1 MLICYNFYN
10 KQLSKKESE
19 KMIQKN
25 LLNSKMVLHGRT
37 QRDLAKFLGLS
48 EVSVNKK
55 FQGILRFNVDD
66 IKRIKDYLHL
76 TDSEVV
82 EIFLS

>member
-10 KQLSKKESE
+10 KQLSKRESE

-55 FQGILRFNVDD
+55 FQGILRFNVND

>member
-1 MLICYNFYN
+1 MYI
-10 KQLSKKESE
+10 KESE

-55 FQGILRFNVDD
+55 FQGILRFNVND

>member
-1 MLICYNFYN
+1 MFI
-10 KQLSKKESE
+10 KESE

-55 FQGILRFNVDD
+55 FQGILRFNVND

>member
-1 MLICYNFYN
+1 MYI
-10 KQLSKKESE
+10 KESE

-55 FQGILRFNVDD
+55 FQGILRFNVND
-66 IKRIKDYLHL
+66 IKRIKAYLHL

>member
-1 MLICYNFYN
+1 
-10 KQLSKKESE
+10 
-19 KMIQKN
+19 MIQKN

-55 FQGILRFNVDD
+55 FQGILRFNVND
-66 IKRIKDYLHL
+66 IKRIKDYLYL

>member
-1 MLICYNFYN
+1 MLN
-10 KQLSKKESE
+10 KR
-19 KMIQKN
+19 
-25 LLNSKMVLHGRT
+25 LLNSKMVLNGRT
-37 QRDLAKFLGLS
+37 QRDLSKFLGIS

-55 FQGILRFNVDD
+55 FQGILRFNVND
-66 IKRIKDYLHL
+66 IKRIKEYLKL

>member
-1 MLICYNFYN
+1 MYV
-10 KQLSKKESE
+10 KESE

-55 FQGILRFNVDD
+55 FQGILRFNVND

>member
-1 MLICYNFYN
+1 M
-10 KQLSKKESE
+10 KESE

-55 FQGILRFNVDD
+55 FQGILRFNVND

>member
-1 MLICYNFYN
+1 MLN
-10 KQLSKKESE
+10 KK
-19 KMIQKN
+19 
-25 LLNSKMVLHGRT
+25 LLNSKMVLNGRT
-37 QRDLAKFLGLS
+37 QRDLSKFLGIS

-55 FQGILRFNVDD
+55 FQGILRFNVND
-66 IKRIKDYLHL
+66 IRRIKEYLKL

>member
-1 MLICYNFYN
+1 
-10 KQLSKKESE
+10 
-19 KMIQKN
+19 
-25 LLNSKMVLHGRT
+25 MVLHGRT

>member
-1 MLICYNFYN
+1 MYI
-10 KQLSKKESE
+10 KERE

-55 FQGILRFNVDD
+55 FQGILKFNVND

-82 EIFLS
+82 EIFISGGK

>member
-1 MLICYNFYN
+1 M
-10 KQLSKKESE
+10 KESE

-55 FQGILRFNVDD
+55 FQGILRFNVND
-66 IKRIKDYLHL
+66 IKRINDYLHL

>member
-1 MLICYNFYN
+1 MLN
-10 KQLSKKESE
+10 KR
-19 KMIQKN
+19 
-25 LLNSKMVLHGRT
+25 LLNSKMVLNGRT
-37 QRDLAKFLGLS
+37 QRDLSRFLGIS

-55 FQGILRFNVDD
+55 FQGVLRFNVND
-66 IKRIKDYLHL
+66 IRRIKEYLKL

>member
-1 MLICYNFYN
+1 MYIT
-10 KQLSKKESE
+10 ERE

-55 FQGILRFNVDD
+55 FQGILRFYVND

-82 EIFLS
+82 EIFISGGK

>member
-1 MLICYNFYN
+1 MYI
-10 KQLSKKESE
+10 KERE

-55 FQGILRFNVDD
+55 FQGILRFNVND

-82 EIFLS
+82 EIFISGGK

>member
-1 MLICYNFYN
+1 MLN
-10 KQLSKKESE
+10 KR
-19 KMIQKN
+19 
-25 LLNSKMVLHGRT
+25 LLNSKMVLNGRT
-37 QRDLAKFLGLS
+37 QRDLSKFLGIS

-55 FQGILRFNVDD
+55 FQGVLRFNVND
-66 IKRIKDYLHL
+66 IRRIKEYLKL

>member
-1 MLICYNFYN
+1 MFV
-10 KQLSKKESE
+10 KESE

-55 FQGILRFNVDD
+55 FQGILRFNVND

>member
-1 MLICYNFYN
+1 MYM
-10 KQLSKKESE
+10 KESE

-55 FQGILRFNVDD
+55 FQGILRFNVND

>member
-1 MLICYNFYN
+1 MFV
-10 KQLSKKESE
+10 KESE

>member
-1 MLICYNFYN
+1 MLILIINN
-10 KQLSKKESE
+10 THIVKKESE

-55 FQGILRFNVDD
+55 FQGILRFNVND

>member
-1 MLICYNFYN
+1 MYI
-10 KQLSKKESE
+10 KERE

-55 FQGILRFNVDD
+55 FQGILRFYVND

-82 EIFLS
+82 EIFISGGK

>member
-1 MLICYNFYN
+1 MLN
-10 KQLSKKESE
+10 KK
-19 KMIQKN
+19 

-37 QRDLAKFLGLS
+37 QKDLSKFLGMS
-48 EVSVNKK
+48 EVSINKK
-55 FQGILRFNVDD
+55 FQGVLRFNVND

>member
-1 MLICYNFYN
+1 M
-10 KQLSKKESE
+10 KESE

-37 QRDLAKFLGLS
+37 PRDLAKFLGLS

-55 FQGILRFNVDD
+55 FQGILRFNVND